1 MASAWTDGLKALYT
15 YLPRPVRYWIEVLVV
30 AARYWSD
37 GQAFIYAAALAFFTV
52 FSIAPVMIVVV
63 TMVGLVLW
71 RGGVVL
77 VVGYVGY
84 FGLRALLTITDAQL
98 ELAVAVLLTGVIF
111 VFASVVGE
119 RLEDRRRERSDL
131 E

>member
-63 TMVGLVLW
+63 TMVGLVLGESAA
-71 RGGVVL
+71 RGELMEQLQQVLGSDAARVVE
-77 VVGYVGY
+77 
-84 FGLRALLTITDAQL
+84 T
-98 ELAVAVLLTGVIF
+98 AVLNSRIEESGIWPTV
-111 VFASVVGE
+111 
-119 RLEDRRRERSDL
+119 
-131 E
+131 